1 MELVTV
7 SYAPV
12 FPLQLEQDASVSCS
26 DLFLFGAIWCAYNQM
41 QVLYNVFTASKQ
53 HNATKLN
60 LIVFIQL
67 AFLS

>member
-26 DLFLFGAIWCAYNQM
+26 DLFLFGAIWCAHSQM

-53 HNATKLN
+53 HSATKLDCVYTISIFE
-60 LIVFIQL
+60 LD
-67 AFLS
+67 